1 MIPNRDKAKG
11 QALVEFTS
19 NLIVRLFIAIIESDR
34 HFQDW
39 MTVQNSK
46 GAAGRFTPT
55 GQLETDRFFESS
67 TYVHAGTNSVKDE
80 ALSNADGL
88 IVALT
93 LEHLTPS
100 QLKRRP
106 LGDTEKP
113 DD

>member
-67 TYVHAGTNSVKDE
+67 TYVHAGTDSVKDE
-80 ALSNADGL
+80 ALSNTDGL
-88 IVALT
+88 IVDCSHSGASYSVT
-93 LEHLTPS
+93 IEAETS
-100 QLKRRP
+100 GRYRKA
-106 LGDTEKP
+106 G
-113 DD
+113 